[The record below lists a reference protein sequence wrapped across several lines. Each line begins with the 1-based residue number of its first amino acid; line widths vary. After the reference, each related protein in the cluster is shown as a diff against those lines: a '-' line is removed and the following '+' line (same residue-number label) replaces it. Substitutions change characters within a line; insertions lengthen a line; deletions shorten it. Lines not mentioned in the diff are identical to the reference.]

1 MLTRAQIKKQ
11 LTEGMNAVF
20 GLEYGR
26 YGELWRELYEISSES
41 NRAYVEDVLMTGTG
55 AASVKQEG
63 AGVAY
68 DDMQES
74 YVSRYLFETVALA
87 VAISE
92 EAIEDNLYGELGAKA
107 AKSIARSMQYTKN
120 VKGVN
125 LFNNG
130 FATTTGGD
138 GVYIFSASH
147 PLVNGGTGSNLLTTA
162 ADFSETS
169 LEDLLIQIGDT
180 TDDRGI
186 PASLKVKR
194 LIGPNE
200 LQFVFQRVLRSEL
213 RQGTADNDINAV
225 RTLGLIPGFT
235 NNIYLTDP
243 DAWFLTTDCPD
254 GLKYIERVKM
264 KTGMEGDFETGNMR
278 YKARERYV
286 FGISDWRGV
295 FGTPG
300 A

>member
-63 AGVAY
+63 AGVTY

-186 PASLKVKR
+186 PASLKIKR

-213 RQGTADNDINAV
+213 RQGTADNDTNAV